1 MHASHLRLGGKASA
15 SEGSS
20 LAVQVL
26 DALKTK
32 GISIRVASPK
42 LVMEEAPE
50 SYKDVSAVVD
60 TCQEAG
66 ISNKT
71 VRLRPVCV
79 IKG

>member
-1 MHASHLRLGGKASA
+1 M
-15 SEGSS
+15 
-20 LAVQVL
+20 Q
-26 DALKTK
+26 
-32 GISIRVASPK
+32 
-42 LVMEEAPE
+42 
-50 SYKDVSAVVD
+50 DVSAVVD